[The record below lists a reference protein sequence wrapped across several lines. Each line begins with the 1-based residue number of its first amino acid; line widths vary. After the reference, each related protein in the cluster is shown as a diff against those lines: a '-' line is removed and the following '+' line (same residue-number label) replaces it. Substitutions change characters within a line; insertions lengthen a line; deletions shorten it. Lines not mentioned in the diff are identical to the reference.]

1 MRRDRLVG
9 VACGVG
15 SGALWGLVFLSPE
28 LVPDASPAMMAA
40 GRYLA
45 YGLLAAALIAPR
57 WTAATARLDLSAW
70 TALGWLSL
78 TGNILYFCLLVVGV
92 HLAGVAASAL
102 IVGMVPVAVT
112 LWGLKDP
119 GATPFRRLA
128 GPLVLA
134 VLAVLLIGWEAM
146 QRPSAVQDAGSVVI
160 GLLCA
165 LGALA
170 VWSVYAVGNS
180 RWLDRLPGVSAND
193 WSLLTGVVTG
203 ALALLLIPVVL
214 FVPGQGAGPD
224 LDLYRFL
231 GVSLAV
237 AFAASIVGN
246 ALWNR
251 ASQLLPLTLLGQM
264 IVSETLFALIYGFL
278 YEQRWP
284 TALEVAAVIL
294 MIASVLWCVRAHA
307 PEAEPV
313 VEAK

>member
-1 MRRDRLVG
+1 MKDSRLLG
-9 VACGVG
+9 VACGVA
-15 SGALWGLVFLSPE
+15 SGALWGLVFLAPK

-45 YGLLAAALIAPR
+45 YGLLATALIAPR
-57 WTAATARLDLSAW
+57 WKAATARLDLSAW

-102 IVGMVPVAVT
+102 IVGMVPVAVI

-128 GPLVLA
+128 GPLALA
-134 VLAVLLIGWEAM
+134 VLAVILIGWEAI
-146 QRPSAVQDAGSVVI
+146 QRPSGAHDASSVILGLVCAVA
-160 GLLCA
+160 
-165 LGALA
+165 ALA
-170 VWSVYAVGNS
+170 SWSAYAIGNS

-203 ALALLLIPVVL
+203 GLALLLVPVIVL
-214 FVPGQGAGPD
+214 VPGQGAADG

-237 AFAASIVGN
+237 ALGASIVGN

-284 TALEVAAVIL
+284 TALEVIAVIL
-294 MIASVLWCVRAHA
+294 MVVSVLWCVRAHA
-307 PEAEPV
+307 PAAEPV
-313 VEAK
+313 VEGK